1 MLTAEQIVKNYNDF
15 LEILENWKNYSD
27 NPKRWEKLIKFYHH
41 YDERISIMPASTKTD
56 YHNAFDGGY
65 IDHILKVYKISLD
78 VDELWKKYKKV
89 DYTNEELAFS
99 VLNHDL
105 GKFGDFDNEFY
116 LTNDSKW
123 HVEKGMLYKI
133 NPEVDFM
140 TVPDRTIFILQ
151 QLQIKLSVN
160 EYLAIKLHDGLYD
173 EANKPY
179 LISFN
184 PDMKNKKD
192 LPYVLHQAD
201 FMSAK
206 IEKS

>member
-1 MLTAEQIVKNYNDF
+1 MLTAEQIIKNYNEF
-15 LEILENWKNYSD
+15 LKLLENWGTAST
-27 NPKRWEKLIKFYHH
+27 NPKRWEKLLKFYNH
-41 YDERISIMPASTKTD
+41 YDERISMMPASSKTD

-78 VDELWKKYKKV
+78 VDALWKKHKEV

-116 LTNDSKW
+116 IPNDSKW
-123 HVEKGMLYKI
+123 HVEKGMIYKL
-133 NPEVDFM
+133 NPVVDFM
-140 TVPDRTIFILQ
+140 TVPDRTLYILQ
-151 QLQIKLSVN
+151 SLQLKLTIN
-160 EYLAIKLHDGLYD
+160 EFLAIKLHDGLYD
-173 EANKPY
+173 DANKPY
-179 LISFN
+179 LMSFN

-201 FMSAK
+201 FMSSK